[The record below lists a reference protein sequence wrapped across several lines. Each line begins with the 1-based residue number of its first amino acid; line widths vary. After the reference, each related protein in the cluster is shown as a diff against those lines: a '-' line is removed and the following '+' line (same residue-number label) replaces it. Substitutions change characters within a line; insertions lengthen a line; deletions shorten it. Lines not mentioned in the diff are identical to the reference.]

1 MPEASESSPL
11 LRAVWIVGVLGH
23 RRLSNP
29 AGVETVLER
38 ELRALDAAAKARGGE
53 IHLLVS
59 VAAGTDLLA
68 IRVARRLDLPVHLL
82 LPLAEDE
89 FLEDFAEQPE
99 ALAEVK
105 AAMAEVRA
113 HLDRDSVNIALTR
126 GGRPECYFD
135 TDVRLVE
142 SADVLIP
149 VWDGLP
155 TGKLGGTGQLVA
167 LGSAQKKPTV
177 FIHPTRLTVTVENFD
192 PQTWPPFDA
201 QWNWIVK
208 QEIVAPAADCTSDL
222 DRAKVIRARFSKEA
236 QSDAFDFRQ
245 VAQLLIILSALGGLI
260 GMTHGILAGRNPGH
274 IVTVL
279 QAVQFVL
286 SLWALRERRR
296 LTRAALVVKWTNAR
310 IGAEIC
316 RGLEAGLPF
325 TDPLRPTAGNIMPEW
340 RRFAVSFGIL
350 TNRHR
355 QSRFARQPDPLMA
368 FRDEYARERLENQ
381 EQYFAKELVKSSR
394 RARRLPDIA
403 KRCAQATP
411 IFVAI
416 AMLNRVAKLNLAAN
430 QWGLIL
436 VTVLPAVLPIV
447 AAVSDGL
454 VSTFD
459 HKRRSDRFKD
469 TAHSL
474 RLLRA
479 ELTHLRTEDSIR
491 NLVDRAERLLL
502 IEHLEWRYVTRRIK
516 V

>member
-1 MPEASESSPL
+1 MPEASEPSPV

-23 RRLSNP
+23 RRLSDP

-38 ELRALDAAAKARGGE
+38 ELRSLAAAAKARGGE

-59 VAAGTDLLA
+59 VAAGTDLVA
-68 IRVARRLDLPVHLL
+68 IRVARRLGLPVHLL
-82 LPLAEDE
+82 LPLPEQE
-89 FLEDFAEQPE
+89 FLTDFAGQPE
-99 ALAEVK
+99 ALAEAK
-105 AAMAEVRA
+105 AALAEVRA

-135 TDVRLVE
+135 TDVRLIE

-155 TGKLGGTGQLVA
+155 TGNLGGTGEIVA
-167 LGSAQKKPTV
+167 LGSALKKPMVT
-177 FIHPTRLTVTVENFD
+177 IHPTRLTVTVENFE

-201 QWNWIVK
+201 QWDWIVK
-208 QEIVAPAADCTSDL
+208 QEIVAPAPDCTSDL
-222 DRAKVIRARFSKEA
+222 ARANLIRARLSKEA
-236 QSDAFDFRQ
+236 RSDAFDFRK

-296 LTRAALVVKWTNAR
+296 FTRAALVVKWTNAR

-325 TDPLRPTAGNIMPEW
+325 TDPLRPIAGNVMPEW

-355 QSRFARQPDPLMA
+355 QSQFARQPDPLIA
-368 FRDEYARERLENQ
+368 FRDDYARERLENQ

-403 KRCAQATP
+403 KRCTQATP
-411 IFVAI
+411 IFVAV
-416 AMLNRVAKLNLAAN
+416 AMLNRVAKLNWGAS
-430 QWGLIL
+430 QWGLIV

-479 ELTHLRTEDSIR
+479 ELAHLRTEDSIR

-516 V
+516 L

>member
-1 MPEASESSPL
+1 MPEVSASSPV

-23 RRLSNP
+23 RRLSDP
-29 AGVETVLER
+29 AGVETALER
-38 ELRALDAAAKARGGE
+38 EFRSLAAAAKARGGE
-53 IHLLVS
+53 IQVLVS
-59 VAAGTDLLA
+59 VAAGTDLVA
-68 IRVARRLDLPVHLL
+68 IRVARRLGLPVHLL
-82 LPLAEDE
+82 LPLAEEE
-89 FLEDFAEQPE
+89 FLTDFAGQPE
-99 ALAEVK
+99 VLAEVQ
-105 AAMAEVRA
+105 AAIAEVRA

-142 SADVLIP
+142 SADVLLA
-149 VWDGLP
+149 VWDGQ
-155 TGKLGGTGQLVA
+155 TTDNLGGTGQIVA
-167 LGSAQKKPTV
+167 LGSAQKKPLV
-177 FIHPTRLTVTVENFD
+177 VIHPTRHTVTVENFE

-201 QWNWIVK
+201 QWNWIVEE
-208 QEIVAPAADCTSDL
+208 EIVAPAPGCTSDL
-222 DRAKVIRARFSKEA
+222 ERANLIRARLSKEA
-236 QSDAFDFRQ
+236 RSDAFDFRK

-274 IVTVL
+274 VVTVL

-296 LTRAALVVKWTNAR
+296 FTRAALVVKWTNAR

-325 TDPLRPTAGNIMPEW
+325 TDPLRPIAGNVMPEW

-355 QSRFARQPDPLMA
+355 QSRFARQPDPLIA
-368 FRDEYARERLENQ
+368 FRDEYGRERLENQ
-381 EQYFAKELVKSSR
+381 EQYFAKELIKSSR
-394 RARRLPDIA
+394 RARRLPNIA
-403 KRCAQATP
+403 KYCAQATP
-411 IFVAI
+411 LFVAV
-416 AMLNRVAKLNLAAN
+416 AMLNRVAKLNWAAN
-430 QWGLIL
+430 PWGLIV
-436 VTVLPAVLPIV
+436 VTVLPAMLPIV

-479 ELTHLRTEDSIR
+479 ELAHLRTEDSIR

-516 V
+516 L